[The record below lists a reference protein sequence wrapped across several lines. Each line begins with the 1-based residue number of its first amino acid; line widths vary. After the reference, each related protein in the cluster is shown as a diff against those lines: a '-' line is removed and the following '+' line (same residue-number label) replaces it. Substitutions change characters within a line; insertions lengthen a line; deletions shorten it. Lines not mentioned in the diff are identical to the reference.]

1 MSLGIAG
8 RSIAGPPTRKVWPRR
23 RRAKDDESFG
33 SSSTA
38 PTPAQLRNVWR
49 SKARAAKNA
58 QASCRMAEERLA
70 QPPQY
75 VRTVLEEMQI
85 HGVEQAPV
93 NSCAA
98 IEEGEVVPSPDVR
111 GSPTQD
117 AHCEIPGFGPI
128 ASRWRTR
135 RAASAPEVGAAA
147 QEPAACQSGPQGSS
161 PTVRNVAMGRGKG
174 RGEPC
179 E

>member
-1 MSLGIAG
+1 MEAARLDVAADDSFLYPMWPGANEELRQSEENDIYVG
-8 RSIAGPPTRKVWPRR
+8 DWCEVWRR

-75 VRTVLEEMQI
+75 VRTVPLQSRVTTTFHIDSAQFTCFVMKELGSGLTESVVNAG
-85 HGVEQAPV
+85 HG
-93 NSCAA
+93 
-98 IEEGEVVPSPDVR
+98 
-111 GSPTQD
+111 
-117 AHCEIPGFGPI
+117 CE
-128 ASRWRTR
+128 
-135 RAASAPEVGAAA
+135 
-147 QEPAACQSGPQGSS
+147 
-161 PTVRNVAMGRGKG
+161 
-174 RGEPC
+174 
-179 E
+179 